1 MTIASHIHNTKHKET
16 YKRVHFI
23 PFRLREVQEQAKL
36 MCGDSSQNR
45 GALEE
50 GCLVEGVKRGP
61 SEC

>member
-1 MTIASHIHNTKHKET
+1 
-16 YKRVHFI
+16 
-23 PFRLREVQEQAKL
+23 

-61 SEC
+61 SECWNVLDQDLSGGDIGVLVGKVH